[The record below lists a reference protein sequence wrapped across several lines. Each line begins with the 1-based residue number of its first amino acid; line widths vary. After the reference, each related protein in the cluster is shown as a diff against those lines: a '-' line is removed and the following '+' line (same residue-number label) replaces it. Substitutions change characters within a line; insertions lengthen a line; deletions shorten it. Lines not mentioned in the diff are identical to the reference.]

1 MTDEF
6 IYRGAT
12 ITDVWP
18 AGAQNP
24 GSQTRFM
31 ARRREDGFQRWKV
44 TMPAG
49 GVAYAFTKREARAL
63 IRDALIAN

>member
-31 ARRREDGFQRWKV
+31 ARRREDGSQRWKV
-44 TMPAG
+44 TLPSG
-49 GVAYAFTKREARAL
+49 DRAYAFTQREARAL
-63 IRDALIAN
+63 IRDALTAN